1 MVVKGWSNKGV
12 LQQKD
17 SIFKHVKDSWS
28 FLDPWGH
35 VDSCR
40 LPHNVNPMATFD
52 RLNNLGNHYAKFM
65 DAIFYVS
72 SVDVVSQENSYE
84 DFIINNMFPHA

>member
-1 MVVKGWSNKGV
+1 
-12 LQQKD
+12 
-17 SIFKHVKDSWS
+17 VKDSWP

-35 VDSCR
+35 VDSYK
-40 LPHNVNPMATFD
+40 LPHDANPTTTYD

-72 SVDVVSQENSYE
+72 SVDVASQENSYE
-84 DFIINNMFPHA
+84 DFVINNAFPNA